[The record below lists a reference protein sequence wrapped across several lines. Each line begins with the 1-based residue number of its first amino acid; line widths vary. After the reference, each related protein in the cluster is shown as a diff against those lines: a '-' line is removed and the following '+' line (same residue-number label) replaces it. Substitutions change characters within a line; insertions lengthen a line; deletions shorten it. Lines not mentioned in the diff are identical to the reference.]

1 MEILY
6 LNSKDIEEIN
16 LTNDYKCG
24 GRQLKS
30 TGGRKNLH

>member
-16 LTNDYKCG
+16 LTNDEIINAVED
-24 GRQLKS
+24 LS
-30 TGGRKNLH
+30 LIHI